1 MTGSEALIMMKRGLL
16 MRRVTWLQD
25 VYAVVKDNDIVM
37 LRDTASKPQYTMAIS
52 DLLHDDWEVYL

>member
-1 MTGSEALIMMKRGLL
+1 MTGSEALVMMKRGLL
-16 MRRVTWLQD
+16 MRRTRWLQD

-37 LRDTASKPQYTMAIS
+37 LRDTASKPQYTMSIS

>member
-1 MTGSEALIMMKRGLL
+1 
-16 MRRVTWLQD
+16 MRRTRWLQD